1 MLCQLSYRPVA
12 SSVAGAGSRRRRQ
25 RPAPGRGYPGTM
37 ADNFHKPAFFG
48 GGEFE
53 AFAGGEDPAK
63 VMRAAH
69 DSARILLARA
79 HDSDDPAVVDRLV
92 HYTDEHG
99 IDALAELWA
108 RSAPHTLPGALW
120 RIYLVRVMIRQ
131 DPEGVAL
138 LFQRGTEILST
149 IDALVAGAPTPAGPQ
164 EVTELADRILR
175 GLFEGDFAIALE
187 RAAAFCRVQAAGA
200 SSVAD
205 DQDVAS
211 PARAS
216 ELTTRALRLTTTAD
230 ELAGC
235 ARMSRAGTLD

>member
-1 MLCQLSYRPVA
+1 
-12 SSVAGAGSRRRRQ
+12 
-25 RPAPGRGYPGTM
+25 M
-37 ADNFHKPAFFG
+37 ADDFHRPAFFG

-53 AFAGGEDPAK
+53 AFPGGEDPAS

-69 DSARILLARA
+69 ESAHALLSRA
-79 HDSDDPAVVDRLV
+79 QDSDDPAVVERLI

-108 RSAPHTLPGALW
+108 RSAAHSLPGALW

-138 LFQRGTEILST
+138 LFQRGTEVLST
-149 IDALVAGAPTPAGPQ
+149 IDAVVAGAPTPAGPQ

-187 RAAAFCRVQAAGA
+187 RAAAFCRVEAAGA

-205 DQDVAS
+205 DQDAAS
-211 PARAS
+211 PDRAS

-230 ELAGC
+230 ELASC